1 MNSQRND
8 ALGPWLALF
17 CVPQLS
23 LKLTHQLLNHFQ
35 TAAAVLAASEQ
46 ALREFRVKP
55 QAIKAMRDYQ
65 QQPPTS
71 GIATA
76 IHSTLAWL
84 DAAADHHIIHWAHPG
99 YPDRLREIAQPPLLL
114 FVAGNPQLL
123 SCPQLAFVGS
133 RHPSVDGKQL
143 AYDFASQ
150 LSRSGLLVT
159 SGLALGIDGASHAGA
174 LAAAAPTIAVMATGM
189 DKIYPRRNQQLAQ
202 QIRQT
207 GALVSEFPLGHQPLP
222 SSFPQRN
229 RIISGLSLGVL
240 VVEAAIKSGSLITAR
255 CALEQNREVFAIPGS
270 IHNPVAKG
278 CHLLIKQ
285 GAKLVESGQDIL
297 EELALSIAPVEPVEP
312 ATAAAEA
319 PTSVFDEQQ
328 HRVLKQLGFDAVSM
342 DMLVERTGLAVTD
355 LSAILAQ
362 LTLLGQ
368 VENTERGFVRVF
380 EAGV

>member
-1 MNSQRND
+1 M
-8 ALGPWLALF
+8 
-17 CVPQLS
+17 
-23 LKLTHQLLNHFQ
+23 
-35 TAAAVLAASEQ
+35 
-46 ALREFRVKP
+46 
-55 QAIKAMRDYQ
+55 
-65 QQPPTS
+65 
-71 GIATA
+71 
-76 IHSTLAWL
+76 
-84 DAAADHHIIHWAHPG
+84 
-99 YPDRLREIAQPPLLL
+99 
-114 FVAGNPQLL
+114 
-123 SCPQLAFVGS
+123 
-133 RHPSVDGKQL
+133 
-143 AYDFASQ
+143 
-150 LSRSGLLVT
+150 
-159 SGLALGIDGASHAGA
+159 
-174 LAAAAPTIAVMATGM
+174 
-189 DKIYPRRNQQLAQ
+189 
-202 QIRQT
+202 
-207 GALVSEFPLGHQPLP
+207 
-222 SSFPQRN
+222 
-229 RIISGLSLGVL
+229 
-240 VVEAAIKSGSLITAR
+240 AAIKSGSLITAR